1 MLATLNFV
9 FYVLRHFVD
18 AIALKGGE
26 IREGKNMLVSR
37 RMTDRSNE
45 PSENPVGQEP
55 VNMEVWSQASA
66 SAQYSNTVR
75 VNVTDDAVIF
85 QFLYVRPGTQQGV
98 LLSEIALS
106 PQHAMRLAQTID
118 KTVKHHFTRH
128 LEL

>member
-1 MLATLNFV
+1 MT
-9 FYVLRHFVD
+9 
-18 AIALKGGE
+18 KGANQSKHPNPPGQGDPQGVE
-26 IREGKNMLVSR
+26 IFSHTG
-37 RMTDRSNE
+37 
-45 PSENPVGQEP
+45 
-55 VNMEVWSQASA
+55 A

-75 VNVTDDAVIF
+75 VNVTDDAVIL